1 MKKRDFF
8 KLFLLPLVAMPL
20 YADMPQ
26 PGVYGGVLFG
36 FTWSSPISDPLIIP
50 SLEAGRFPFIERI
63 INLIIGNLQS
73 VRGSDFELN
82 YSAFGQIGGQI
93 GYRFDSIRLE
103 GQFFYNTSPY
113 RKLKIHGL
121 LRDFHIDSNT
131 NLSNYITGETNTAAG
146 MLNIYYDFLKLP
158 IKLANITPFVGV
170 GGGYA
175 NVSNNLKIY
184 KDGSALNNDPI
195 SPNGSHFAGQLMAGL
210 LYFID
215 EFSTIGLDYRYFT
228 TASESHTVGAGTTTF
243 RNQIQSANLTYNG
256 SFNFG

>member
-1 MKKRDFF
+1 MKKRGFF
-8 KLFLLPLVAMPL
+8 KLLLLPLVSMTL
-20 YADMPQ
+20 YAQMPQ
-26 PGVYGGVLFG
+26 PGLYGGVLFG
-36 FTWSSPISDPLIIP
+36 FTWSSPISDPLILP
-50 SLEAGRFPFIERI
+50 FLEAGDNPLVEFI
-63 INLIIGNLQS
+63 INKILGKLKSAN
-73 VRGSDFELN
+73 GSDFEIN
-82 YSAFGQIGGQI
+82 YSSFGQIGGQI
-93 GYRFDSIRLE
+93 GYRFDSLRVE
-103 GQFFYNTSPY
+103 GQFFYNTSPF

-121 LRDFHIDSNT
+121 IKDFELGSN
-131 NLSNYITGETNTAAG
+131 NNVSNYITGETNTAAG

-158 IKLANITPFVGV
+158 INLVNITPFVGV

-184 KDGSALNNDPI
+184 RDGSALNNDPI

-228 TASESHTVGAGTTTF
+228 TASETHTIGAGTTTF